1 MSNQS
6 VMTFDEDFLLD
17 RLVECLSICENQQK
31 NGFDNPE
38 LFQKALDKGL
48 SWINNHAPKCELGLP
63 SSEICKLEGRLFS
76 ISIAFLVHGID
87 EVLHSNEK
95 NQPVPKPAPSAQL
108 SVFRVLGKASKFQSL
123 YALNEQRPSPAS
135 VPEWAYWPLFSIGWR
150 PSLTV
155 TKRILSHTR
164 PVGGLA

>member
-1 MSNQS
+1 
-6 VMTFDEDFLLD
+6 MTIDEAMNFDKAFVTD
-17 RLVECLSICENQQK
+17 RINECLSICESQLKYGCDVAGLFEKAFKLGTSWVQNHCSVS
-31 NGFDNPE
+31 GFTEEEISDLQDE
-38 LFQKALDKGL
+38 FFALRL
-48 SWINNHAPKCELGLP
+48 QRLAQVSNAEIQ
-63 SSEICKLEGRLFS
+63 SEQVS
-76 ISIAFLVHGID
+76 
-87 EVLHSNEK
+87 
-95 NQPVPKPAPSAQL
+95 KPAPSAQL

-135 VPEWAYWPLFSIGWR
+135 IPEWAFWPLLSIGWR